1 MIQNRIAVVLE
12 GGYSLEALEISSEAV
27 IQTLKTSIN
36 DTESFNTVLEKY
48 GAEEDRNSYEKILKV
63 YMEFP
68 RYSFRVTASNLA
80 KLLKKQWP
88 KQVEGLIFEKS
99 RRKSSQTSGAEK

>member
-1 MIQNRIAVVLE
+1 MLE

-27 IQTLKTSIN
+27 IQTLKTPIN
-36 DTESFNTVLEKY
+36 DTEGFNSVLEKY
-48 GAEEDRNSYEKILKV
+48 GAEEDRNSYEKMLKLS
-63 YMEFP
+63 MEFP

-88 KQVEGLIFEKS
+88 K
-99 RRKSSQTSGAEK
+99 

>member
-1 MIQNRIAVVLE
+1 
-12 GGYSLEALEISSEAV
+12 
-27 IQTLKTSIN
+27 
-36 DTESFNTVLEKY
+36 LEKY

-63 YMEFP
+63 SMEFP

-88 KQVEGLIFEKS
+88 K
-99 RRKSSQTSGAEK
+99 

>member
-27 IQTLKTSIN
+27 IYTLKIPLN
-36 DTESFNTVLEKY
+36 DNDGFNAVLKKY
-48 GAEEDRNSYEKILKV
+48 GAEEDRNSYEKMIKV
-63 YMEFP
+63 SMEFP